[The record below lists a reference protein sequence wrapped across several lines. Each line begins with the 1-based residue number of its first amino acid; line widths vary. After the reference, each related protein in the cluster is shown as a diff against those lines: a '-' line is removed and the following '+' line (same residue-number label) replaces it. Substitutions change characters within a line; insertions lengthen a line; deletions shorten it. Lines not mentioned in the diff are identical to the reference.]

1 MCLVVSLRK
10 SGEQTLAL
18 DAPEDSWWWPCMR
31 WRTMSPDWCLMR
43 WMLKQL
49 PWPDYLPFLQDT
61 YMYLLILGSSLIG
74 RVCKCKVHL
83 QHTPN
88 VLFRKFRKSD
98 SNLWYG
104 LFDINMLGLRNN
116 PSILSPERKRQNE
129 VTGWDPTVE
138 IRNMQHLIY
147 GFVTVKNTCFLL
159 KSYCHPLLGL
169 GFWQLKGHL
178 ASGYA
183 KCHIVTAPLC

>member
-10 SGEQTLAL
+10 SGEQTLKVAL
-18 DAPEDSWWWPCMR
+18 DAPEGSWCRPRVR

-49 PWPDYLPFLQDT
+49 PWPRRLITCPSYRTLTCTCSYLAGVCVSVKCIYNIHQMFC
-61 YMYLLILGSSLIG
+61 LGNSVNQTAS
-74 RVCKCKVHL
+74 
-83 QHTPN
+83 
-88 VLFRKFRKSD
+88 
-98 SNLWYG
+98 WYG
-104 LFDINMLGLRNN
+104 LFDINMLGLYNN
-116 PSILSPERKRQNE
+116 SSILSPERKRQNK
-129 VTGWDPTVE
+129 VTGWDPMVE
-138 IRNMQHLIY
+138 IRNMEHLIY
-147 GFVTVKNTCFLL
+147 GFVTVKNTSFLL

>member
-10 SGEQTLAL
+10 SGGHGPAWGEGPWVQPGVWWGGCWSSFLDLITCPSYRTLTCTCSYLAGSCASVKCIYNIHQMFCLGNSVNQTA
-18 DAPEDSWWWPCMR
+18 
-31 WRTMSPDWCLMR
+31 
-43 WMLKQL
+43 
-49 PWPDYLPFLQDT
+49 
-61 YMYLLILGSSLIG
+61 I
-74 RVCKCKVHL
+74 
-83 QHTPN
+83 
-88 VLFRKFRKSD
+88 
-98 SNLWYG
+98 WYG
-104 LFDINMLGLRNN
+104 LFDMNMLGLRNN

-138 IRNMQHLIY
+138 IRNMEHLIY

-159 KSYCHPLLGL
+159 KSYCRPLLGL